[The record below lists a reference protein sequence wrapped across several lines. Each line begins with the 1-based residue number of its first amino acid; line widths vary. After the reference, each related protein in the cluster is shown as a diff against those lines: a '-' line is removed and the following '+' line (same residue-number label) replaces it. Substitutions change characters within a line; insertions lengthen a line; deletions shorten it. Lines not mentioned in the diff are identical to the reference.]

1 MVRRAMTFTPEVLL
15 SAPRRSAGVPNPSGT
30 KVLYTTSIYDFQAHK
45 KTIELRVLDIE
56 SGDSH
61 QLAKDDDVSDFN
73 WLDEDTFVCLQSEED
88 GSTSVY
94 VASVSK
100 CMQKIELGNSHYIA
114 GKIDASAS
122 DLKVAPLDEKGRE
135 FAIVLSAQAC
145 PDGSLFTTDKA
156 KRKTHSTGRLYSSLY
171 VRHWDHY
178 VEHQRNSLWCGQLKK
193 DDTGKYGLSEL
204 TNMLKG
210 SKLECPVPPFG
221 GTDSFDVSPRGIIFV
236 AKDPELNPALNTKCN
251 VYIMRVKGW
260 TSPDTMTLK
269 EIMVPGFEG
278 AASCPVLDAS
288 GGQAAFLKMK
298 ANGYEADRNTVFEL
312 PSGLGDGNTSL
323 VARQVSLATNNTD
336 SLPNWDRSPQSIAF
350 SADGASWYLVAEDEG
365 YTKLYHVTIDFGS
378 TKGLKVTPL
387 TQEGSV
393 SDVHPLKDGK
403 VFVSNSSLVDNSNY
417 AIFEHKASS
426 QQMTA
431 VWSHSQS
438 SSGSKFGLKPH
449 QVSSIWTPAANPKIN
464 EKVHS
469 LVMKPSTF
477 DESKTYPVAYLIHGG
492 PQGSWAD
499 SWSTRWNP
507 AVYAEQGYI
516 VICPNPTG
524 STGYGQSFTDAIR
537 RNWGGDPYEDI
548 VKCFEWVGKNMPEAD
563 NEKAVALGAS
573 YGGYMMNWIQGHDLG
588 RKFKALVCHDGI
600 FSFSGGL
607 LATEELYFPFHDLG
621 GTPWYDP
628 GFKAKQD
635 PSSVPAQGH
644 SNFGGSTLSDWR
656 RWDPSEYLTEW
667 KTPQLVIHS
676 SKDYRLTISE
686 GLAAFN
692 VLQARGVESEFLCF
706 PDENHWVL
714 KPENSLA
721 WHKVVLNW
729 INKYV
734 GLPPYTD
741 EDPQSEEFW
750 GGLRREDQNV
760 ENMPGM
766 GKPET

>member
-1 MVRRAMTFTPEVLL
+1 MTFTPEVLL

-30 KVLYTTSIYDFQAHK
+30 KVLYTTSTYDFQAHK
-45 KTIELRVLDIE
+45 KTIELRVLDIK
-56 SGDSH
+56 SSDSH

-73 WLDEDTFVCLQSEED
+73 WLDEDTFVCLQPEED

-114 GKIDASAS
+114 GKINASAS
-122 DLKVAPLDEKGRE
+122 DLKVAPLDENGEE

-145 PDGSLFTTDKA
+145 PDGSLFTTEKA
-156 KRKTHSTGRLYSSLY
+156 NKKTHSTGRLYSSLF

-178 VEHQRNSLWCGQLKK
+178 VEPQRNSLWCGQLKK

-236 AKDPELNPALNTKCN
+236 AKDPELNSALNTKCN
-251 VYIMRVKGW
+251 VYIIRVKDW
-260 TSPDTMTLK
+260 KSADAMTLK

-298 ANGYEADRNTVFEL
+298 TNGYEADRNTVFEL
-312 PSGLGDGNTSL
+312 PSGLGDGHTAL
-323 VARQVSLATNNTD
+323 VARQVSFETSKSD
-336 SLPNWDRSPQSIAF
+336 SLPNWDGSPQSITF
-350 SADGASWYLVAEDEG
+350 SADGGSWYLVAEDEG

-378 TKGLKVTPL
+378 PKGLRITPL
-387 TQEGSV
+387 IQEGSV
-393 SDVHPLKDGK
+393 NQPWSTTPITPFWNTELPHGRRRQPGRTPNHPQ
-403 VFVSNSSLVDNSNY
+403 
-417 AIFEHKASS
+417 AP
-426 QQMTA
+426 T
-431 VWSHSQS
+431 
-438 SSGSKFGLKPH
+438 
-449 QVSSIWTPAANPKIN
+449 NPKIN

-477 DESKTYPVAYLIHGG
+477 DESKKYPVAYLIHGG

-516 VICPNPTG
+516 VVCPNPTG
-524 STGYGQSFTDAIR
+524 STGYGQAFTDAIR

-635 PSSVPAQGH
+635 PASVPAQGH
-644 SNFGGSTLSDWR
+644 NNFGGSTPSDWR
-656 RWDPSEYLTEW
+656 KWDPSEYLTEW

-734 GLPPYTD
+734 GLSPYTD